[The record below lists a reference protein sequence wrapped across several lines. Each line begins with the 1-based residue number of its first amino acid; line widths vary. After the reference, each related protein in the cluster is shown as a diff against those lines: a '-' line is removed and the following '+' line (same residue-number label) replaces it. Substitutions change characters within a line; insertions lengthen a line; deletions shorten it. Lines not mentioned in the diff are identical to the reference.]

1 MRTALLLSLLVATP
15 PAVAVSPTAVS
26 STAASPDANAI
37 AIGVESSDRKSGEN
51 GQGEEKGKKPTLSL
65 RASPPISFSP
75 ASIHLVAELKGGADD
90 YEEFYCPTIEWDWG
104 DGTISENTQDCDPY
118 EAGKS
123 TIRRR
128 FSAEHTYRMSGNFKV
143 VFKLKQKTKTIAA
156 TSVSVQV
163 RPGLREQVG
172 VGSPDRR

>member
-1 MRTALLLSLLVATP
+1 MISRRAFRSLAALLALTLLDGVVTLLASADGQEENKKPSLSLKAT
-15 PAVAVSPTAVS
+15 
-26 STAASPDANAI
+26 
-37 AIGVESSDRKSGEN
+37 
-51 GQGEEKGKKPTLSL
+51 
-65 RASPPISFSP
+65 PPISFSP
-75 ASIHLVAELKGGADD
+75 AKVRVAAEVRGGADD

-104 DGTISENTQDCDPY
+104 DGTISENTEDCDPY

-143 VFKLKQKTKTIAA
+143 IFKLKRKTKTIAA

-163 RPGLREQVG
+163 RPGLREQTG
-172 VGSPDRR
+172 GIGGSPDAR